1 MILEKQT
8 QAKVLQTGQN
18 NESIGMSLDLDS
30 AQVLMQMLSKN
41 LYSDSIGSTVREC
54 ASNALDSHRRAGVT
68 KPIIVSLIRND
79 SNNYEF
85 SVEDFGTGLDHND
98 VENIISKYGKSTKR
112 NSNTELGMMG
122 LGFKAPLAYCS
133 SFYFT
138 CRKDG
143 RERKYMMYE
152 GEETNTIDLLNE
164 TVTDKSNGV
173 KVIVPIK
180 WSDKYDFHD
189 KIKEQLAY
197 FENVYFNV
205 DDIDNNF
212 SIHRT
217 KIFQFSELSSDKN
230 LHICLDDVY
239 YPLDFQKMG
248 IDKIEIPVGLRF
260 GLSDGL
266 FPTPNRESLIYS
278 QEAKKVIKSK
288 LTEFANY
295 MAHRYN
301 DSVSGENNDIGNI
314 LKYYTTNRR
323 EISMFNSNFNYN
335 DLKEFA
341 TVKLNSP
348 KIEGIDTLRLD
359 AIPQYNFNYLL
370 SDYKVNWRVENNRM
384 YKVEN
389 NHWHRTLKWSSVLSS
404 STYYRMDNV
413 LKGNKKTWL
422 REKAMDTINNTYGVY
437 RIYYF
442 KRMNSIKLGNAN
454 STGHDNYY
462 EILDLKSYP
471 KSEWR
476 QVIKDWLKIEEMIL
490 TTCKDFTNVDVPQSW
505 LDARKANIASKSKA
519 TKTAN
524 GTYKKLEGE
533 VTFKEAENLLRWN
546 GSRKCKFVSNKM
558 SIKSMAKS
566 GITYIYDSH
575 DNMLNIDG
583 LYDVMKSHPVKL
595 ITFSNRELKLIYS
608 LNIQNVIH
616 YDEFMKGDHIYFRR
630 VSTGYLI
637 RKLRGEYSSVFRNNK
652 YMNDINT
659 YMYKDICTLN
669 TYINKNIS
677 PANTVDYT
685 TLEKML
691 EITKKGDNLFDHS
704 IYYLFE
710 KYKKFLEDYPFIHYM
725 FSSIQHGNI
734 SNFNS
739 TFCDLFK
746 YHKIRINMEHYMP
759 EKEEEQVNED

>member
-8 QAKVLQTGQN
+8 QARVLQTGQN

-41 LYSDSIGSTVREC
+41 LYSDAIGSTVREC

-68 KPIIVSLIRND
+68 KPIIVSLVRND
-79 SNNYEF
+79 SDNYEF
-85 SVEDFGTGLDHND
+85 SVEDFGTGLDND
-98 VENIISKYGKSTKR
+98 DVQNIISKYGKSTKR
-112 NSNTELGMMG
+112 SSNNELGMFG
-122 LGFKAPLAYCS
+122 LGFKAPLAYSS
-133 SFYFT
+133 SFYFV

-143 RERKYMMYE
+143 IERKYMMYE
-152 GEETNTIDLLNE
+152 GEDTNTIDLLDEKVTNE
-164 TVTDKSNGV
+164 GNGV
-173 KVIVPIK
+173 KVIVPVK
-180 WSDKYDFHD
+180 WTDKYDFNN
-189 KIKEQLAY
+189 KIREQLSY

-205 DDIDNNF
+205 DAIDNNF

-314 LKYYTTNRR
+314 LKYYTTDRR
-323 EISMFNSNFNYN
+323 EIRMFNSNFDYN

-359 AIPQYNFNYLL
+359 AIPKYHFNYLL

-389 NHWHRTLKWSSVLSS
+389 NHWHRTLKWSSVLSN

-422 REKAMDTINNTYGVY
+422 REKAMDIINNSYGVS
-437 RIYYF
+437 RMYYF
-442 KRMNSIKLGNAN
+442 KRMNSIKLGNRN

-476 QVIKDWLKIEEMIL
+476 QVIKDWLKIEDMIL
-490 TTCKDFTNVDVPQSW
+490 SNVRDFTNEEVPKDW
-505 LDARKANIASKSKA
+505 LDARKAKIASKSLA
-519 TKTAN
+519 TKSAN
-524 GTYKKLEGE
+524 GTYKKLQGE
-533 VTFKEAENLLRWN
+533 ITFKKAVNLSRWSN
-546 GSRKCKFVSNKM
+546 DKNCKFQSNKK
-558 SIKSMAKS
+558 SIKSMIKS
-566 GITYIYDSH
+566 GITYIYDVH
-575 DNMLNIDG
+575 DNSSNLDE
-583 LYDVMKSHPVKL
+583 LYKIVSKLPINL
-595 ITFSNRELKLIYS
+595 ITFSKREMKLVES
-608 LNIQNVIH
+608 LDLQNFIH
-616 YDEFMKGDHIYFRR
+616 YDEFMKGEHVYFKKITT
-630 VSTGYLI
+630 SYLI
-637 RKLRGEYSSVFRNNK
+637 KKLEFKFSNLFINYK
-652 YMNDINT
+652 YLKDIKLEM
-659 YMYKDICTLN
+659 YEDLDRLLMYKNSNLN
-669 TYINKNIS
+669 GNSYDVK
-677 PANTVDYT
+677 VV
-685 TLEKML
+685 EKML
-691 EITKKGDNLFDHS
+691 EVSEKSNLFDYKIH
-704 IYYLFE
+704 YLIQ
-710 KYKKFLEDYPFIHYM
+710 KYEKFLQENPFINYM
-725 FSSIQHGNI
+725 FGSVSYRNI
-734 SNFNS
+734 KGFNS
-739 TFCDLFK
+739 VTCDLFK
-746 YHKIRINMEHYMP
+746 YHKIRVNIEYYLP
-759 EKEEEQVNED
+759 KKEEEQTSEQ